1 MRKKGELPKRYRAKV
16 KERKRSRQNQTRK
29 RHSTGT
35 ENDMEKGKESKG
47 NEAKDLDPKQMGS
60 MTVTQ
65 IPKNPKRIPSLTS
78 ILVVGI

>member
-1 MRKKGELPKRYRAKV
+1 
-16 KERKRSRQNQTRK
+16 
-29 RHSTGT
+29 
-35 ENDMEKGKESKG
+35 MEKGKESKG